1 MASYSSNQEE
11 IDPAKKLFWENMM
24 ANAKSTSTKIRAIVQ
39 PVADKVDK
47 IEGIA
52 RLLASVFKVGG
63 NDAEKVYPSKKK

>member
-1 MASYSSNQEE
+1 
-11 IDPAKKLFWENMM
+11 
-24 ANAKSTSTKIRAIVQ
+24 
-39 PVADKVDK
+39 VADKVDK